1 MKNFVYIISFFWVS
15 ALFAQAPVDVV
26 HENIVPNPSFEKY
39 SGTPIGWFYKGQH
52 FTDIIKYW
60 SSATAA
66 SPDVFGPKVRVP
78 SHWAAK
84 GFGDQKAKSGQSMV
98 GITVYGCND
107 GKPHCREYVQIQL
120 REPLVVGQKYLAE
133 CFVSHL
139 PRSIQVNNIGMYF
152 SKEKIDLKMDQP
164 IEADAQI
171 FSEGVLAASYGQ
183 WVKVNGTFDATTEAE
198 YLIIGNFTPDSL
210 TKTRVNHPN
219 SLKYAYYYVD
229 DIMVK
234 KIPPFLDVPVAKD
247 DLSLVKV
254 EKGKIIQLKD
264 IFFDTDRS
272 EILPRSHLELQ
283 KLLNLLRQY
292 PTMQIEISGHTD
304 NVGVAEHNLSLS
316 LRRAKS
322 VVDYLVMHGIEPRR
336 LLYKGYGDTYP
347 ISDNET
353 EYGRQL
359 NRRVQML
366 ILQK

>member
-1 MKNFVYIISFFWVS
+1 MYIIFCFFV
-15 ALFAQAPVDVV
+15 ANTLFAQAPVDMVN
-26 HENIVPNPSFEKY
+26 ENIVPNPSFEKY

-52 FTDIIKYW
+52 FTDIVKYW

-78 SHWAAK
+78 AQWAAK

-98 GITVYGCND
+98 GITVYGCDD

-120 REPLVVGQKYLAE
+120 REPLVVGQKYKAE

-139 PRSIQVNNIGMYF
+139 PRSIQVNNLGMYF
-152 SKEKIDLKMDQP
+152 SKEKINLIMDEP
-164 IEADAQI
+164 IEAEAQI
-171 FSEGVLAASYGQ
+171 FSEGILAASYGQ
-183 WVKVNGTFDATTEAE
+183 WVKLNGTFEATTEAE
-198 YLIIGNFTPDSL
+198 YLIIGNFSTDTL

-234 KIPPFLDVPVAKD
+234 KLPPFLDVPLEED

-254 EKGKIIQLKD
+254 EKGKVIQLKD
-264 IFFDTDRS
+264 IFFDSDRS
-272 EILPRSHLELQ
+272 ELLPRSHQELQ
-283 KLLNLLRQY
+283 KLLTLLRQN
-292 PTMQIEISGHTD
+292 PTMQIEVSGHTD
-304 NVGVAEHNLSLS
+304 NVGDAEHNQLLSF
-316 LRRAKS
+316 RRAKS
-322 VVDYLVMHGIEPRR
+322 VVDYLVTHGIEPRR
-336 LLYKGYGDTYP
+336 LLYKGYGDSRP

-353 EYGRQL
+353 DAGKQL
-359 NRRVQML
+359 NRRVELL